1 MEAARQRV
9 KATVAHKKEEEKK
22 TKVGEFTSAPNVV
35 SKGATKRNGDKKD
48 DRPSKKASVTPGEKL
63 PKKPSPPK
71 YGAGKGLMT
80 TPGPVTQDFERRLL
94 THKDC
99 TIKMLESIIK
109 DKDANPCV
117 GQVTGELGDSGLFDL
132 ARVSFFHSFF
142 NLFIFMLTS

>member
-9 KATVAHKKEEEKK
+9 KETVAHKKEEEKK
-22 TKVGEFTSAPNVV
+22 TKVREFSSAPKVV
-35 SKGATKRNGDKKD
+35 SKGTTKRKGDGKD
-48 DRPSKKASVTPGEKL
+48 DRPSKKASVTPREKL

-71 YGAGKGLMT
+71 HGAGKGLMT
-80 TPGPVTQDFERRLL
+80 TPGPVTQDSERRLL

-99 TIKMLESIIK
+99 TVGMLESIIK

-132 ARVSFFHSFF
+132 ARALVRMKA
-142 NLFIFMLTS
+142 LQG